1 MVKWEELSTKG
12 VGRQGNTGCILALI
26 MWRMMLMMILVM
38 KCVRRQGN
46 TGCILALIMSRMML
60 MMFWCHPYQ
69 HQTGR
74 ALRQRNGGCRRVPEA
89 GNDLHQ
95 EHYSVKLYITK
106 SFFMKGVLRQRNTG
120 CILALSVSRMMIM
133 NTISSLSSPKR
144 ADTLAKERRGASKAF
159 LRQLSRRAPEAGN
172 DLHQEHYSFRDEFA
186 WVLGRG

>member
-1 MVKWEELSTKG
+1 MVKWEERSTNG

-172 DLHQEHYSFRDEFA
+172 DLHQEHYSF
-186 WVLGRG
+186 

>member
-1 MVKWEELSTKG
+1 MKG
-12 VGRQGNTGCILALI
+12 VWRQ
-26 MWRMMLMMILVM
+26 R
-38 KCVRRQGN
+38 N
-46 TGCILALIMSRMML
+46 TGCILALIMSRMMVMMIWSHHYQDRKGVRRQRTGGFILAFIMSRRML
-60 MMFWCHPYQ
+60 MMIWSHPYQ

-172 DLHQEHYSFRDEFA
+172 DLHQEHYSF
-186 WVLGRG
+186 

>member
-1 MVKWEELSTKG
+1 M
-12 VGRQGNTGCILALI
+12 
-26 MWRMMLMMILVM
+26 
-38 KCVRRQGN
+38 
-46 TGCILALIMSRMML
+46 
-60 MMFWCHPYQ
+60 
-69 HQTGR
+69 
-74 ALRQRNGGCRRVPEA
+74 PEA

-172 DLHQEHYSFRDEFA
+172 DLHQEHYPFQQIKIE
-186 WVLGRG
+186 

>member
-1 MVKWEELSTKG
+1 MKG
-12 VGRQGNTGCILALI
+12 VWRQ
-26 MWRMMLMMILVM
+26 R
-38 KCVRRQGN
+38 N

-60 MMFWCHPYQ
+60 MMLWSHPYQ

-120 CILALSVSRMMIM
+120 CILAFSVSRTMIM
-133 NTISSLSSPKR
+133 NTISSSSSPKR
-144 ADTLAKERRGASKAF
+144 ADTLAKERRGASKDLPGASPATAF
-159 LRQLSRRAPEAGN
+159 QKSARSGERLAPGALFILI
-172 DLHQEHYSFRDEFA
+172 DSD
-186 WVLGRG
+186 

>member
-1 MVKWEELSTKG
+1 
-12 VGRQGNTGCILALI
+12 
-26 MWRMMLMMILVM
+26 
-38 KCVRRQGN
+38 
-46 TGCILALIMSRMML
+46 
-60 MMFWCHPYQ
+60 MMFWCHAYQ

-106 SFFMKGVLRQRNTG
+106 SFFMIIMILFHHDHHQNGRTLRQKNGGCRRVPEAGNDLHQEHYSVKQYITKSFFMKGVLRQRNTG
-120 CILALSVSRMMIM
+120 CILGLSVSRMMIM

-144 ADTLAKERRGASKAF
+144 VDTLAKERRGASKAF

-172 DLHQEHYSFRDEFA
+172 DLHQEHYSF
-186 WVLGRG
+186 